1 MPISKGNTQAHA
13 AYQELKKK
21 LLTGFFTG
29 SDRLREVDV
38 AKLLEMGRTPVR
50 EALKRLEDEG
60 LLTYESRRGL
70 VVTSLDQQ
78 AVSELYAMREVL
90 ESAAAAFAARHATEA
105 EIANMELILQ
115 ECGPDADAVTLNQQF
130 HQAIYGA
137 AHNRHLIRSLQSLT
151 DSTYLLG
158 RSTLDSRA
166 RAETAHHE
174 HTELLAAIRSRD
186 PDQASKMA
194 RDHIRHALL
203 ERLKMLRQCQ
213 LEPDRH
219 PTESN

>member
-1 MPISKGNTQAHA
+1 MPISKANTQAHA

-21 LLTGFFTG
+21 ILTGFFTG
-29 SDRLREVDV
+29 SDRLREIDV
-38 AKLLEMGRTPVR
+38 AELLKMGRTPVR

-60 LLTYESRRGL
+60 LLTHESRRGL
-70 VVTSLDQQ
+70 VVTTLDQQ

-90 ESAAAAFAARHATEA
+90 ESAAAAFAARHATDA

-115 ECGPDADAVTLNQQF
+115 EHGAGADPVELNQQF

-158 RSTLDSRA
+158 RSTLASQA
-166 RAETAHHE
+166 RADVAHQE
-174 HTELLAAIRSRD
+174 HAELLDAIRNRD
-186 PDQASKMA
+186 AERASSMA
-194 RDHIRHALL
+194 RDHIRNALL
-203 ERLKMLRQCQ
+203 ERLKMLRQRQ
-213 LEPDRH
+213 
-219 PTESN
+219 TET